1 MHHIKK
7 ENIGLIEVMGLFILP
22 GRLKKELAD
31 VERAL
36 VEGTPVAEAHA
47 AWTEEL
53 RAQPGAKDDPAGT
66 VRRGLGKKCARVL
79 ADAGV
84 YKHDENGRA
93 GFVRFLESIGYQEA

>member
-1 MHHIKK
+1 M
-7 ENIGLIEVMGLFILP
+7 
-22 GRLKKELAD
+22 
-31 VERAL
+31 ERAL
-36 VEGTPVAEAHA
+36 AEGTPVAEAHA

-53 RAQPGAKDDPAGT
+53 RALPGAKDDPAGT

-84 YKHDENGRA
+84 YKHDENGHA